1 MKLNPIQ
8 KTRLA
13 IRRAFAKDNMAT
25 IRYKKKSDN
34 TTGSY
39 LIDMNFIEDFG
50 ARDWDVFG
58 RDGRLLGVVQMP
70 ARFQPRLFVGDAIY
84 GVLRDEFDVQSIA
97 RLRVIAP

>member
-25 IRYKKKSDN
+25 IRYNKKSDN
-34 TTGSY
+34 TTSFY

-50 ARDWDVFG
+50 
-58 RDGRLLGVVQMP
+58 
-70 ARFQPRLFVGDAIY
+70 
-84 GVLRDEFDVQSIA
+84 QSFNTYSYATSSTQGGI
-97 RLRVIAP
+97 RTFYKDRISKVKLV